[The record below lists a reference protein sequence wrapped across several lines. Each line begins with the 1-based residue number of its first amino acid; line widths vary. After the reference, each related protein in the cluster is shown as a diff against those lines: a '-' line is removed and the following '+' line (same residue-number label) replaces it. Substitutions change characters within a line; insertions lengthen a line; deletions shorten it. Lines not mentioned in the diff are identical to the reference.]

1 MAKKSRKRVGFR
13 GWLAR
18 LRRTVLVWL
27 GRLALVFLAI
37 IVLAV
42 ALYRFV
48 DPPLTYLTFTEKQRL
63 GEISQEWVPLEEM
76 STEVKQAVVASE
88 DANFC
93 LHWGFDMGAIRD
105 AVEGG
110 AERGASTISQQVVKN
125 AYLWPA
131 SRWERKAV
139 EAAITPFVELLW
151 PKTRILEVYLNVA
164 EFGEGVF
171 GIEAAAQK
179 NFGVSADRLT
189 LSQGAALAAVLP
201 NPKARSA
208 TEPTQFLR
216 KRASDIAIGVASLE
230 ASGRAACFED

>member
-1 MAKKSRKRVGFR
+1 MAKKSRKRTGFK
-13 GWLAR
+13 GWLVR
-18 LRRTVLVWL
+18 LRRAALLWL
-27 GRLALVFLAI
+27 GRLALALLVVVL
-37 IVLAV
+37 LAV
-42 ALYRFV
+42 AVYRFV

-63 GEISQEWVPLEEM
+63 GEISQEWVDLDEISPEM
-76 STEVKQAVVASE
+76 ARAVVAAE

-105 AVEGG
+105 AVAGG

-125 AYLWPA
+125 IYLWPA

-179 NFGVSADRLT
+179 NFRTSAAKLT
-189 LSQGAALAAVLP
+189 LAQATALAAVLP

-216 KRASDIAIGVASLE
+216 QRASDIAIGTASLE